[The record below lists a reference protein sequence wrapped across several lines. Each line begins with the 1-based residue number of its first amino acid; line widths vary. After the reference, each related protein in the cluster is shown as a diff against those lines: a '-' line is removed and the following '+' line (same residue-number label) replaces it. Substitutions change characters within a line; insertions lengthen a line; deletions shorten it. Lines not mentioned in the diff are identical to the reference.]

1 MIAVRQTAKST
12 PIKPDRAP
20 MWAGTWHLW
29 TVFMPRRT
37 DTGRLAHGKVWR
49 RHNGRRWIYKQF
61 VKFDYPEPSQ

>member
-1 MIAVRQTAKST
+1 MIAVRQTAKSP

-37 DTGRLAHGKVWR
+37 ITGRLAYRKVWR
-49 RHNGRRWIYKQF
+49 RHNGRHWIYKQF
-61 VKFDYPEPSQ
+61 VEFNYP